1 MRLNNFKIKN
11 LPINKKISDGSG
23 LNLTLTS
30 RYHGNWTFRYTY
42 NGKAKEMGLGSY
54 PEISIVEARNLAL
67 EKRTLK
73 SNSIDPIFEKKTLK
87 KTRTRKDK
95 MQIVYLFFLRQFQGR
110 INSPDHNPK
119 LLFLA

>member
-1 MRLNNFKIKN
+1 MRLNNFKIKS

-30 RYHGNWTFRYTY
+30 RDRGNWTFRYTY

-54 PEISIVEARNLAL
+54 PEISIIEARNLAL

-73 SNSIDPIFEKKTLK
+73 SNGVDPIFEKKTLK
-87 KTRTRKDK
+87 KTLIT
-95 MQIVYLFFLRQFQGR
+95 L
-110 INSPDHNPK
+110 
-119 LLFLA
+119 